1 MTREKE
7 RLADQLSN
15 HNKEI
20 KWLLTENN
28 EMAFQIKEAMEIIA
42 RHENG
47 F

>member
-7 RLADQLSN
+7 RLSDQLNS

-20 KWLLTENN
+20 KRLLNENN
-28 EMAFQIKEAMEIIA
+28 EMAFQIKEAMDIIS
-42 RHENG
+42 RHEHG